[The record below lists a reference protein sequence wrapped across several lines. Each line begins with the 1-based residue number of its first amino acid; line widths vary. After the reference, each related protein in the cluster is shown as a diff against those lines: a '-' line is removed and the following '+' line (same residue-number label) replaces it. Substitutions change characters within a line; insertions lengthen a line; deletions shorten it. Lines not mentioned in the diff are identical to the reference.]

1 MDINNFSREEIV
13 AIDRISKHG
22 ELQAMDK
29 VEIVGLTSEKGRHLN
44 GRIAIVNGIDS
55 DEKND
60 GNSNPYLAKQED
72 GRYKVTVEFD
82 ETKGKE
88 IRPGVNKSTG
98 KLKSYSLNRENL
110 GK

>member
-55 DEKND
+55 DEKKMVIVIHTWQNKKMGD
-60 GNSNPYLAKQED
+60 IKSLWNLMKPKARRYAPELINLQASSNP
-72 GRYKVTVEFD
+72 
-82 ETKGKE
+82 
-88 IRPGVNKSTG
+88 IH
-98 KLKSYSLNRENL
+98 
-110 GK
+110 